1 MQKMKRTVN
10 RNYIWSLLKLKGMT
24 FKTLGESL
32 IPPVTVSA
40 VSRLLS
46 LTDEYKDE
54 TRIKQVADILNVA
67 DIFLFPFMPIGNEG
81 IDEKEII

>member
-32 IPPVTVSA
+32 TPPVTVSA

-54 TRIKQVADILNVA
+54 TRIKQVADILNVCLLYTSPSPR
-67 DIFLFPFMPIGNEG
+67 D
-81 IDEKEII
+81 